1 MPKEYI
7 ALNSCKHTCIL
18 MMMFRK
24 VCGKSGLQKVEVK
37 MLALF
42 QIYAQTITL
51 LCSKIE
57 LLKTVLNTVVNSL

>member
-7 ALNSCKHTCIL
+7 ALNSCKKNSMWQVWL
-18 MMMFRK
+18 AK
-24 VCGKSGLQKVEVK
+24 VKVK

-57 LLKTVLNTVVNSL
+57 LLKTILNTVVNSL

>member
-18 MMMFRK
+18 MMVFR
-24 VCGKSGLQKVEVK
+24 VCGKSGLQKVKVK

-57 LLKTVLNTVVNSL
+57 LLKTILNTVVNSL

>member
-1 MPKEYI
+1 MQTYSMWQVWL
-7 ALNSCKHTCIL
+7 A
-18 MMMFRK
+18 K
-24 VCGKSGLQKVEVK
+24 VKVK

-57 LLKTVLNTVVNSL
+57 LLKTILNTVVNSLKSHLQVDLNRNILINGCIW

>member
-7 ALNSCKHTCIL
+7 ALNSCKHT
-18 MMMFRK
+18 
-24 VCGKSGLQKVEVK
+24 VCGKSHRLAKVKVK

-57 LLKTVLNTVVNSL
+57 LLKTILNTVVNSL

>member
-1 MPKEYI
+1 MQTYSMWQVWL
-7 ALNSCKHTCIL
+7 A
-18 MMMFRK
+18 
-24 VCGKSGLQKVEVK
+24 KVEVK

-57 LLKTVLNTVVNSL
+57 LLKTILNTVVNSF

>member
-7 ALNSCKHTCIL
+7 ALNSCKHTSIL
-18 MMMFRK
+18 MMVFRK
-24 VCGKSGLQKVEVK
+24 VWDKTGLQKVKVK

-57 LLKTVLNTVVNSL
+57 LLKTILNTVVNSL